1 MSPLSRLMRH
11 CLPAA
16 LSLLVLAACTGTGG
30 AKPEPAPPRTLDVV
44 TLNIY
49 HDKAD
54 WPKRLPLIV
63 AQLRALDPD
72 IIALQE
78 VLQTEALHNQAQTI
92 AAELGYTVQFVST
105 DPADQAH
112 RYGNALLTRLPVK
125 AQDWHRLQ
133 PHDDSRSIGHA
144 RLDIDGH
151 PLDVYFTH
159 LHWTLEGGAIRE
171 VQVADALDFV
181 ARTSGDVPSLIL
193 GDFNSPASAP
203 EFAALR
209 ARYIDAY
216 GARHPEADGAG
227 VTTLNPHFFDYRSR
241 IDLVFAQQGR
251 FEIEDAQVV
260 LDTPDAEGTWPSDHF
275 GTWVRLRLRP

>member
-1 MSPLSRLMRH
+1 MSLSRLLRR
-11 CLPAA
+11 CLLAA
-16 LSLLVLAACTGTGG
+16 LSLFVLAACAGPGG
-30 AKPEPAPPRTLDVV
+30 AKPEPAAPRTLDVV

-63 AQLRALDPD
+63 EQLRALDPD
-72 IIALQE
+72 IVALQE
-78 VLQTEALHNQAQTI
+78 VLQTQTLRNQAQTI
-92 AAELGYTVQFVST
+92 AAELGYAVQFVST
-105 DPADQAH
+105 DPTDQAH
-112 RYGNALLTRLPVK
+112 RYGNALLTRLPVQ
-125 AQDWHRLQ
+125 AQAWHRLQ

-144 RLDIDGH
+144 RLDVDGR

-171 VQVADALDFV
+171 RQVADALDFV
-181 ARTSGDVPSLIL
+181 SRTSGDTPALLL
-193 GDFNSPASAP
+193 GDFNAPAGAP

-209 ARYIDAY
+209 DGYVDAY
-216 GARHPEADGAG
+216 GARHPDADRAG

-241 IDLVFAQQGR
+241 IDLVLAQTGR
-251 FEIEDAQVV
+251 FEIEDARVV
-260 LDTPDAEGTWPSDHF
+260 LDRPGADGTWPSDHF